1 MENLISAVCPP
12 HFDENNYSYWKVKV
26 KAYIKAINEKFWRAI
41 LTDWSP
47 PIVVIDDTTTV
58 TLKYE
63 KTWTKEENT
72 IANSNFKA
80 LNAILS
86 TVDVT

>member
-1 MENLISAVCPP
+1 MAFNSKRMV
-12 HFDENNYSYWKVKV
+12 
-26 KAYIKAINEKFWRAI
+26 
-41 LTDWSP
+41 SP
-47 PIVVIDDTTTV
+47 TIASDDTTTV